1 MALPGQCGTVGP
13 TNQGNLRP
21 TESGAPKSP
30 LVSRALATQ
39 KTVNAEGAR
48 TLGREAW
55 PREGRGAESR
65 GRQPLA
71 CRTPSGRP
79 TPPRQGQRR
88 AERLDP
94 NPAGRRRAPQ
104 PAAPHPLLRH
114 TPTVQLGP
122 YTPGVPGSQ
131 AGADD
136 VTPTLGVT
144 PRLGGARTAPEGVSG
159 ARVGRGP
166 VTSGSGARA
175 RPRGPVGGPH
185 SRWRPLSVR
194 GRLALSGPDGVGV
207 CSQGRG
213 GRASGPALT

>member
-1 MALPGQCGTVGP
+1 MRKAADGSRWPAGLPQAAP
-13 TNQGNLRP
+13 PRP
-21 TESGAPKSP
+21 ARDS
-30 LVSRALATQ
+30 
-39 KTVNAEGAR
+39 AE
-48 TLGREAW
+48 
-55 PREGRGAESR
+55 
-65 GRQPLA
+65 
-71 CRTPSGRP
+71 PSGW
-79 TPPRQGQRR
+79 TPILPAA
-88 AERLDP
+88 AELRS
-94 NPAGRRRAPQ
+94 PQ
-104 PAAPHPLLRH
+104 PHTHCLRH